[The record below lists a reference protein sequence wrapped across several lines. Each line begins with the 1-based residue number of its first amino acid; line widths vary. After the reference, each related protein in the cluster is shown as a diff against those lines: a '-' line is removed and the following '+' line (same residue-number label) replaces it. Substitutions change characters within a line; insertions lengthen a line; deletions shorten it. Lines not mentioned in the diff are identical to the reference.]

1 LAGVLFSGCGDG
13 STSSLPS
20 PEAIDTAEAVA
31 RRVTIAAPYSTTPVP
46 EDEERSVPIVLD
58 GRIFGSGSTGVI
70 LAHMRPADQTSW
82 FPFATTLA
90 ASGDY
95 TVLTFDFRGYGESTG
110 EKEFDRVDVDLTAA
124 LRYLRKELGI
134 EKVFLVG
141 ASLGGTAA
149 LVVAAREPVA
159 GVISISA
166 PSSYLQ
172 MDALSVVG
180 SISAPKLFITSVDD
194 IPAARSE
201 DELWA
206 QAGAPRQRET
216 YEGDAHGTDLFA
228 SPSAQAFEQLLIEF
242 LAAH

>member
-1 LAGVLFSGCGDG
+1 MALVLLAGCGDD
-13 STSSLPS
+13 STSSQPS
-20 PEAIDTAEAVA
+20 PAAVDTAEA
-31 RRVTIAAPYSTTPVP
+31 IALNVSISAPYSTTPVP
-46 EDEERSVPIVLD
+46 QDTERSVPIVLD
-58 GRIFGSGSTGVI
+58 GRVFGSGDTGVI
-70 LAHMRPADQTSW
+70 LVHMRPADQTSW

-90 ASGDY
+90 ASGEY
-95 TVLTFDFRGYGESTG
+95 TVLTFDFRGHGASTG
-110 EKEFDRVDVDLTAA
+110 EKEFDRVDVDVTAA
-124 LRYLRKELGI
+124 LHYMRDDLGI

-149 LVVAAREPVA
+149 LVVAAREPTA

-172 MDALSVVG
+172 IDALSVVG
-180 SISAPKLFITSVDD
+180 AISAPKLFITSVDD

-201 DELWA
+201 EELWA
-206 QAGAPRQRET
+206 QADQPKEREI

-228 SPSAQAFEQLLIEF
+228 SPSAGVFEALLIAF